1 MEKQYSGENKE
12 KKSLMIAFVKGKLT
26 EISAL
31 GAVIEVG
38 GVGLNLVTSA
48 NALHGKK
55 EGDEVVVPTVLVVR
69 EDSFTLYGFADESE
83 KEMFLLLQT
92 VSGIGP
98 RMALN
103 AISVMGEEKL
113 SKAISNSDVVALTTV
128 PGIGKKGAQRLILEL
143 SDKLISNNSTKS
155 SSVKDSLISAL
166 MGLGWNRKDALNAA
180 DQVEIPANESELS
193 VALRQAL
200 QILSKTK

>member
-38 GVGLNLVTSA
+38 GVGMNLVTSA

-55 EGDEVVVPTVLVVR
+55 AGDEVVVPTVLVVR

-143 SDKLISNNSTKS
+143 GDKIGSPKNLTNSS
-155 SSVKDSLISAL
+155 WRESLITAL
-166 MGLGWNRKDALNAA
+166 VGLGWNRKDAATAA
-180 DQVEIPANESELS
+180 EQVETPENEADLS
-193 VALRQAL
+193 DSLRSALK
-200 QILSKTK
+200 ILSKNR